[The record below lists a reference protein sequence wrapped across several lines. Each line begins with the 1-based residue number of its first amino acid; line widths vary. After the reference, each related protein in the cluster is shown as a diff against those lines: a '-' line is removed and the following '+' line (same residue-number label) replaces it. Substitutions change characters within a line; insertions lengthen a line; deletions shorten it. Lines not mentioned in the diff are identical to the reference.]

1 MLHALNKSRAEL
13 ARDDAHARA
22 TAVTAS
28 VGGRAICVTLAE
40 HVPYVVHLGD
50 AAKVEVFQRDLQR
63 QRNIRGA
70 SFLILSS
77 TTESKHGKYV
87 ERVLL
92 TATVSLM
99 LLEPLLPMLVVN
111 FPLLRVTENVIC
123 IGDLFHPLL
132 GLLVAGVLIGMELQA
147 EFAIG
152 SFDLLLC
159 CALGQA

>member
-1 MLHALNKSRAEL
+1 MVQRAAAYLRNALRVCGLHALNKSRAEL

-70 SFLILSS
+70 SFLILAS
-77 TTESKHGKYV
+77 TTESKHGK
-87 ERVLL
+87 
-92 TATVSLM
+92 
-99 LLEPLLPMLVVN
+99 N
-111 FPLLRVTENVIC
+111 
-123 IGDLFHPLL
+123 
-132 GLLVAGVLIGMELQA
+132 
-147 EFAIG
+147 
-152 SFDLLLC
+152 LC
-159 CALGQA
+159 NGFIFFRA